1 MKEQTVAAAD
11 GGVRLDRWFK
21 KHYPGLPFARL
32 SKLLRTGQIRV
43 DGKRAKAAD
52 RLPEGARIRVPP
64 LGDLPPAA
72 PSRPKPQVTAEDEAA
87 LRDMI
92 LYEDDSVI
100 VINKPAGLAVQGGT
114 KTTKHLDGMLDALA
128 KDGQRPRLVHRL
140 DKDTSG
146 VMILARTG
154 SAAAALGRSFYG
166 RDARK
171 IYWALVVG
179 RPDIDDGK
187 ITAPLAKEPGHMGER
202 MEVSEEGKK
211 AVSRFRVMDY
221 VGRKAAW
228 LALMPLTGRTHQLRA
243 HCAFMGTPIVGDG
256 KYGGAE
262 AYLTG
267 GISRKLHL
275 HARRLVIP
283 HPKGG
288 VIDVTAPLPPHMA
301 ESWRT
306 LGFDDDTKNDPFPEL

>member
-11 GGVRLDRWFK
+11 DGARLDRWFK
-21 KHYPGLPFARL
+21 KHYPGLPFSRL
-32 SKLLRTGQIRV
+32 SKLLRTGQIRI

-52 RLPEGARIRVPP
+52 RLAQGTRVRVPP
-64 LGDLPPAA
+64 LGDLPPATT
-72 PSRPKPQVTAEDEAA
+72 PRPRSPATEEDRSA
-87 LRDMI
+87 LLDMI
-92 LYEDDSVI
+92 LYQDDSVI

-114 KTTKHLDGMLDALA
+114 KTTKHLDGMLDALV

-154 SAAAALGRSFYG
+154 PAAAALGHSFYG

-171 IYWALVVG
+171 TYWALVVG
-179 RPDIDDGK
+179 RPEIDDGK
-187 ITAPLAKEPGHMGER
+187 ITAPLAKEPGRLGER
-202 MEVSEEGKK
+202 MEVSEDGKK
-211 AVSRFRVMDY
+211 AVSRFHVMEHI
-221 VGRKAAW
+221 GRKASW

-243 HCAFMGTPIVGDG
+243 HCAHMGTPIVGDG
-256 KYGGAE
+256 KYGGTA
-262 AYLTG
+262 AHLTG

-288 VIDVTAPLPPHMA
+288 MIDVTAPLPSHMA
-301 ESWRT
+301 DSWRT
-306 LGFDDDTKNDPFPEL
+306 LGFDGDTKIDPFSDT

>member
-1 MKEQTVAAAD
+1 MAPAD
-11 GGVRLDRWFK
+11 DGARLDRWFK
-21 KHYPGLPFARL
+21 KHFPGVPFSRL

-52 RLPEGARIRVPP
+52 RLSKGARVRVPP
-64 LGDLPPAA
+64 LKMEVGELPPAA
-72 PSRPKPQVTAEDEAA
+72 SPRLKPQPTAEDRAA
-87 LRDMI
+87 LQDMI
-92 LYEDDSVI
+92 LYQDDSVI

-128 KDGQRPRLVHRL
+128 EDGQRPRLVHRL

-154 SAAAALGRSFYG
+154 AAAAALGHSFYG
-166 RDARK
+166 REARK
-171 IYWALVVG
+171 VYWALVVG
-179 RPDIDDGK
+179 RPEIDDGK
-187 ITAPLAKEPGHMGER
+187 ITAPLAKEAGRQGER
-202 MEVSEEGKK
+202 MEVNEEGKR
-211 AVSRFRVMDY
+211 AVSRFHVMEHL
-221 VGRKAAW
+221 GKKTSW

-243 HCAFMGTPIVGDG
+243 HCAYMGTPIVGDG
-256 KYGGAE
+256 KYGGA
-262 AYLTG
+262 AAQLTG

-301 ESWRT
+301 DSWRT
-306 LGFDDDTKNDPFPEL
+306 LGFDPDTTHEPFQDS